1 MSRDQCKEE
10 EWGQF
15 RKREVL
21 EKKQFN
27 LETRR
32 KRKRKVREVR
42 VYDLFIRRTDM
53 VSRVQIGG

>member
-10 EWGQF
+10 EWRQF
-15 RKREVL
+15 RKREVP

-32 KRKRKVREVR
+32 KER
-42 VYDLFIRRTDM
+42 
-53 VSRVQIGG
+53 